1 MVDLAVQEIT
11 LDLLRKG
18 FGSSRIL
25 VVGDPILDQTYEGT
39 TGRISP
45 EAPIPVVRI
54 RSSRFGLGGACNVAH
69 NLARLGCP
77 VELTAV
83 VGDDEEGTRLA
94 NMVAEKGIG
103 NGLISS
109 AERFTTKKVRVVS
122 ARQQM
127 LRLDFEYEGPLV
139 PEEEKKL
146 LNRITDPS
154 LERFD
159 AVVISDYGKG
169 VCTCG
174 VCQDVIRK
182 CRDRGIPL
190 MVDPKGAEWDK
201 YKGAYMVTPNLK
213 ELGEAWGREIPNVD
227 GNIELAARD
236 LMNRFD
242 IRGVLVTRS
251 EKGLSLV
258 LPDSAFHE
266 PARALDVFDVTGA
279 GDTVVAVLAAFISA
293 GASLRDAAQMANL
306 AAGFVVGKVGTYAI
320 GRGELLDVIGGVQ
333 PPDFS
338 VKIKGAGDA
347 VLIVEEWKKRGMKV
361 VFTNGCFDILHA
373 GHVHCLEK
381 AKEHGDRLVVGL
393 NSDLSVKMNKGSGRP
408 LNSQELRARVL
419 SALAVVD
426 MVVIFEEKTPFSL
439 ICALKPDVLAKG
451 WDYREEDIVG
461 APEVASWNGKVVRVP
476 LIDGLGTTTLL
487 EKLKEM
493 GKSGHGESGGGSK

>member
-1 MVDLAVQEIT
+1 MVDLVVQEVT

-18 FGSSRIL
+18 FGSLRIL
-25 VVGDPILDQTYEGT
+25 IVGDPILDQTYEGT

-54 RSSRFGLGGACNVAH
+54 SSSRFGLGGASNVAH

-77 VELTAV
+77 VELAAV
-83 VGDDEEGTRLA
+83 VGDDEEGARLEDLL
-94 NMVAEKGIG
+94 VAKGIG

-109 AERFTTKKVRVVS
+109 AERITTKKVRVLS

-127 LRLDFEYEGPLV
+127 LRLDFEYDGHLV

-146 LNRITDPS
+146 LKRITDLF

-159 AVVISDYGKG
+159 SVVISDYGKG

-174 VCQDVIRK
+174 VCQGVIQK
-182 CRDRGIPL
+182 CRKRGIPVI
-190 MVDPKGAEWDK
+190 VDPKGAGWSK
-201 YKGAYMVTPNLK
+201 YKGAYMLTPNLK
-213 ELGEAWGREIPNVD
+213 ELGEAFGGDIPNVD
-227 GNIELAARD
+227 GDIELAARE

-242 IRGVLVTRS
+242 LNGILVTRS

-258 LPDSAFHE
+258 LSDSAFHE

-279 GDTVVAVLAAFISA
+279 GDTVVAVLSAFISA

-320 GRGELLDVIGGVQ
+320 GRGEFLDVIGGVQ
-333 PPDFS
+333 PPGLS
-338 VKIKGAGDA
+338 AKIKSIDDAILIAG
-347 VLIVEEWKKRGMKV
+347 EWKKHGIRV

-393 NSDLSVKMNKGSGRP
+393 NSDLSVKMNKGSARP

-439 ICALKPDVLAKG
+439 IGALKPDVLVKG

-461 APEVASWNGKVVRVP
+461 APEVVSWNGKVVRVP